1 MTRRILPIIFLIFV
15 TLQAS
20 GCATTRSVNQFE
32 TGAAQ
37 VAKTGNVLLMPADV
51 ELYVLTATGQLQP
64 NAEWTTNA
72 RGFIDTAVRE
82 KIASL
87 GYAVDAFNLT
97 DNAPDSDQIQ
107 LQKLHMAVGS
117 SILQHSLGMGA
128 QALPTKAGGKF
139 DYSLGSQ
146 ARSLKLNAQSKYG
159 LFVYFQDSYSSG
171 GRVAAQIGLALLGV
185 GITGGQQA
193 GFASLVDLDTGDVV
207 WFNFLHSMVGDVR
220 NQKGADSSIGKLLNE
235 FPARQ

>member
-15 TLQAS
+15 TLQAT
-20 GCATTRSVNQFE
+20 GCATTRSVNQFDS
-32 TGAAQ
+32 GAAE
-37 VAKTGNVLLMPADV
+37 VAQTGNVLLMPAEV

-72 RGFIDTAVRE
+72 RGFINTAVSE

-87 GYAVDAFNLT
+87 GYAVDSFKLT
-97 DNAPDSDQIQ
+97 NNAPDSDQIQ

-128 QALPTKAGGKF
+128 QALPAKAGQF
-139 DYSLGSQ
+139 DYSLGSR
-146 ARSLKLNAQSKYG
+146 ASSLKLNSQSKYG

-185 GITGGQQA
+185 GISGGQQA
-193 GFASLVDLDTGDVV
+193 GFASLVDLDNGDVV

-220 NQKGADSSIGKLLNE
+220 NQNGANSSIGKLLNE